1 MDDQSDRKDDKTPRE
16 PTEGVRIIGAEE
28 AAEAV
33 ERGEVA
39 PRLSDEKPRFGD
51 RPNTAP
57 EGARPALRFPLDADS
72 DPSDLI
78 QPAVLGH
85 DPAGDDPSPS
95 GSVELPHW
103 TDPPTGEVPTVL
115 IGDDEGDDLDAWSSF
130 ATSSPTR
137 WRGADDDWD
146 DTGEYTAALSDDDP
160 IGALDTSDRPTDED
174 LFSFDD
180 IDEVASQRTAAASA
194 ERARALTGETA
205 LFPGDNVHGDDVL
218 GDDVPGDEDPTLDD
232 FADFPSFTGGA
243 GSGGGVEAEPETA
256 VGPALVRPRRRRPSR
271 RADADL
277 ARGADTGGGEGRDVP
292 TAVAAGVGIAVVVL
306 ICFALGSAVVAVLVT
321 LVVAFAAVEYFG
333 ATQRAGLR
341 PAALLGLIAAI
352 TFPLATYWRGEPAVP
367 LVLALA
373 TVFAVVWY
381 LVGAGGDSPVLEGV
395 GSTLVG
401 VLWIGLLGSYA
412 TLMLRTPDGRG
423 ILLAVIITTVFYDIG
438 AFFSGR
444 TFGQRSLSEASPNKT
459 VEGVIGGVAVA
470 AVIGMI
476 LGGIGLGTPFH
487 GFGHGLIL
495 GVVVGVAATFGDL
508 CESLVKRDLGVKD
521 MGAIIPGHGGMLDR
535 VDGLLFV
542 LPAVYYLIIG
552 LHWM

>member
-1 MDDQSDRKDDKTPRE
+1 MDDQSDRRDDKTPRE
-16 PTEGVRIIGAEE
+16 ENEGVRIIGAEE

-39 PRLSDEKPRFGD
+39 PRLSDEEPRFGD

-78 QPAVLGH
+78 RPAVLGH
-85 DPAGDDPSPS
+85 DPAGDDDPSPS

-103 TDPPTGEVPTVL
+103 TDPPTGEVPAVL

-160 IGALDTSDRPTDED
+160 IGALDTSERPTDED

-194 ERARALTGETA
+194 ERARALTGETD
-205 LFPGDNVHGDDVL
+205 LFSGG
-218 GDDVPGDEDPTLDD
+218 EDPTLDD
-232 FADFPSFTGGA
+232 FDDIPLFSGGDVAGGGA
-243 GSGGGVEAEPETA
+243 EAERETIEEA
-256 VGPALVRPRRRRPSR
+256 ALVRPRRRRPSR
-271 RADADL
+271 GPDTDV
-277 ARGADTGGGEGRDVP
+277 ARGADPGGGAGRDVP
-292 TAVAAGVGIAVVVL
+292 TAVAAGVGIAVVAL

-321 LVVAFAAVEYFG
+321 LVVALAAVEYFG

-367 LVLALA
+367 LILALS

-412 TLMLRTPDGRG
+412 TLLLRVPDGRG

-444 TFGQRSLSEASPNKT
+444 TFGQRRLSGASPNKT
-459 VEGVIGGVAVA
+459 VEGFVGGVAVA

-487 GFGHGLIL
+487 GFGHGLVL
-495 GVVVGVAATFGDL
+495 GIVVGVAATFGDL

-521 MGAIIPGHGGMLDR
+521 MGAIIPGHGGVLDR
-535 VDGLLFV
+535 IDGLLFV
-542 LPAVYYLIIG
+542 LPAAYYLIIG

>member
-1 MDDQSDRKDDKTPRE
+1 MDDQSDRNDDESPRE

-51 RPNTAP
+51 RPNTTP

-72 DPSDLI
+72 DPNDLI
-78 QPAVLGH
+78 RPAVVGR
-85 DPAGDDPSPS
+85 DQPSDDPSPS
-95 GSVELPHW
+95 GTVELPHW
-103 TDPPTGEVPTVL
+103 TDPPTGEVPAVL
-115 IGDDEGDDLDAWSSF
+115 IGEEGDDLDAWSSF

-160 IGALDTSDRPTDED
+160 LGALDQSERPTDDD

-180 IDEVASQRTAAASA
+180 IEEVAHQRTAAASA
-194 ERARALTGETA
+194 ERARAITAGVTGETP
-205 LFPGDNVHGDDVL
+205 LF
-218 GDDVPGDEDPTLDD
+218 PGDEDPTLDD
-232 FADFPSFTGGA
+232 FDNAPLFASGGTAGGDPHGGA
-243 GSGGGVEAEPETA
+243 VDDAHGAG
-256 VGPALVRPRRRRPSR
+256 RPRRRPAR
-271 RADADL
+271 RGGADL
-277 ARGADTGGGEGRDVP
+277 ARGADPGGGAGRDVP
-292 TAVAAGVGIAVVVL
+292 TAVAAGVGIAVVTL

-321 LVVAFAAVEYFG
+321 LVAAFAAVEYFG

-367 LVLALA
+367 LVLALT
-373 TVFAVVWY
+373 TVFAIVWY

-401 VLWIGLLGSYA
+401 VLWIGLLASFA
-412 TLMLRTPDGRG
+412 TLLLRVPDGRG

-438 AFFSGR
+438 AFFCGR
-444 TFGQRSLSEASPNKT
+444 AFGQRPLSAASPNKT
-459 VEGVIGGVAVA
+459 VEGVVGGVAVA
-470 AVIGMI
+470 TVVGMV
-476 LGGIGLGTPFH
+476 LGAIGLGLPFH
-487 GFGHGLIL
+487 GFGHGLVL
-495 GVVVGVAATFGDL
+495 GIVVGVAATFGDL
-508 CESLVKRDLGVKD
+508 CESSVKRDLGVKD
-521 MGAIIPGHGGMLDR
+521 MGALIPGHGGVLDR
-535 VDGLLFV
+535 IDGMLFV
-542 LPAVYYLIIG
+542 LPAVYYLIVG